1 MLKPKIEGIDPTDCS
16 ASIRSYHEVHDPTAK
31 ANLSRLLEEAA
42 SGKEV
47 IIVRGNEPMA
57 KLVPIRKARKKR
69 QAGSMTGKIT
79 CSADAF
85 APLTNKELSD
95 LGFE

>member
-1 MLKPKIEGIDPTDCS
+1 MKYTIQRQKPICRACS
-16 ASIRSYHEVHDPTAK
+16 K
-31 ANLSRLLEEAA
+31 KRLPA
-42 SGKEV
+42 KEV

-85 APLTNKELSD
+85 APLTDKELSD

>member
-1 MLKPKIEGIDPTDCS
+1 
-16 ASIRSYHEVHDPTAK
+16 
-31 ANLSRLLEEAA
+31 
-42 SGKEV
+42 
-47 IIVRGNEPMA
+47 MA

-79 CSADAF
+79 YSADAF